1 MSFILDALK
10 KSEVE
15 RQRQDIPGLMD
26 SRPVPPRAKFPVWAA
41 ALIALLA
48 VNLGVLAVVLTRG
61 GAPAGKAGGPSP
73 AAAPATAQSPSVTA
87 QSPSATAPS
96 LSAATSP
103 AGAATAPV
111 TASQALSAPA
121 AVAAAAR
128 NGPARSPS
136 VPASASPDHFSPMDA
151 APPVYAPEIPTTQDH
166 PSPGTERRPAR
177 AGSGGDAAIHH
188 AARAPDPV
196 LTDSDPFDGEVLP
209 SINELNVAGQPA
221 LADLHLDVHVYA
233 TQPSER
239 FVYIN
244 MRKYREGAT
253 LAEGPV
259 LERIRRDGVVLN
271 YQGLRFVLPR
281 QQ

>member
-15 RQRQDIPGLMD
+15 RQRQAIPGLMD
-26 SRPVPPRAKFPVWAA
+26 SRPPPPRAKFPLWAA
-41 ALIALLA
+41 ALIALFA
-48 VNLGVLAVVLTRG
+48 VNLLILAVVLTRH
-61 GAPAGKAGGPSP
+61 APPATAPPATTPPESPGPP
-73 AAAPATAQSPSVTA
+73 AAAPM
-87 QSPSATAPS
+87 
-96 LSAATSP
+96 
-103 AGAATAPV
+103 
-111 TASQALSAPA
+111 APA
-121 AVAAAAR
+121 ATIAPAPSAAA
-128 NGPARSPS
+128 
-136 VPASASPDHFSPMDA
+136 PASVAPDHFSPMDA
-151 APPVYAPEIPTTQDH
+151 APPVYAPEIPPTQD
-166 PSPGTERRPAR
+166 SPGAARRGAR
-177 AGSGGDAAIHH
+177 AGSSGAGTTHH
-188 AARAPDPV
+188 AASAAPDPV
-196 LTDSDPFDGEVLP
+196 LTDSNPGDSEALP
-209 SINELNVAGQPA
+209 SINEINVAEQPA
-221 LADLHLDVHVYA
+221 LANLHLDVHVYA

>member
-15 RQRQDIPGLMD
+15 RQRQAVPGLMD
-26 SRPVPPRAKFPVWAA
+26 SRPLPPRARFPLWAA
-41 ALIALLA
+41 ALIALLV
-48 VNLGVLAVVLTRG
+48 VNLVIFAVVLTRS
-61 GAPAGKAGGPSP
+61 GAP
-73 AAAPATAQSPSVTA
+73 
-87 QSPSATAPS
+87 
-96 LSAATSP
+96 
-103 AGAATAPV
+103 ATAPV
-111 TASQALSAPA
+111 TASQGPPATAAMAPA
-121 AVAAAAR
+121 GTRPPAATSSPAAGMPTNAR
-128 NGPARSPS
+128 APNPAAESE
-136 VPASASPDHFSPMDA
+136 HFSPMDA
-151 APPVYAPEIPTTQDH
+151 SPPVYAPEIPPTQDN
-166 PSPGTERRPAR
+166 PGGARRSTRAAASSEGTTRRDAR
-177 AGSGGDAAIHH
+177 T
-188 AARAPDPV
+188 PDPV
-196 LTDSDPFDGEVLP
+196 LTDSNPSDTEVLP
-209 SINELNVAGQPA
+209 SINEINLADQPA
-221 LADLHLDVHVYA
+221 LANLHLDVHVYA